1 MTPKSK
7 APSCFKDSFVFVSF
21 NKSGRMVTKPICM
34 NPPAVNGN
42 IQLVLFSEKNQVN
55 SIQQNKFQ

>member
-1 MTPKSK
+1 MITTPKSK
-7 APSCFKDSFVFVSF
+7 APNCFKDSFVFVSF

-42 IQLVLFSEKNQVN
+42 IQLVLSSEKKDINFTQ
-55 SIQQNKFQ
+55 

>member
-1 MTPKSK
+1 MIITPKSK

-21 NKSGRMVTKPICM
+21 NRSGKMVTKPICM

-42 IQLVLFSEKNQVN
+42 IQLVLSSEKKQ
-55 SIQQNKFQ
+55 I